1 MRQDGDETVDLWRVP
16 CHVPASFMGGGMAKL
31 QRRYV
36 CQACGSATSKWQGQ
50 CVDCGE
56 WNTLVEEAGG
66 NVTPFAAKH
75 DLRSGGRTIA
85 LSGLDADVA
94 LPPRLVTGIA
104 ELDRALGGGLV
115 AGSATLIGGDPGVGK
130 STLLLQAAA
139 KLAGTGA
146 RVAYVSGE
154 EAADQVRL
162 RARRMGLGQAPVQLG
177 AATSVRD
184 ILTTLDQGAPP
195 ALLVIDSI
203 QTMHSDLI
211 EGAPGTVSQVRASAQ
226 ELIRYAKER
235 GTALVLVGH
244 VTKDGAIAG
253 PRVLEHMVDT
263 VLSFEG
269 ERSHQYRILRAV
281 KNRFGGTDEIG
292 VFAMAQAGLEEVA
305 NPSALFLTQ
314 RGDAISGAIVFPAI
328 EGTRPVLVEIQA
340 LVVRLA
346 SGATP
351 RRAVVGWDS
360 GRLAM
365 ILAVLEARCGLSFS
379 TCEVYLNV
387 AGGYRIADPAADLAV
402 AAALISALS
411 ERPIPADLVA
421 FGELALSGEV
431 RPVAHAPLRLKEA
444 AKLGFGRAFAPAG
457 GKGEGIAL
465 SGFTTLGALVDHL
478 LGR

>member
-1 MRQDGDETVDLWRVP
+1 
-16 CHVPASFMGGGMAKL
+16 MAKL

-36 CQACGSATSKWQGQ
+36 CQACGTATTKWAGQ
-50 CVDCGE
+50 CADCLE
-56 WNTLVEEAGG
+56 WNSLAEEATGV
-66 NVTPFAAKH
+66 VTPFAAKH
-75 DLRSGGRTIA
+75 DLRAGGRLVA
-85 LSGLDADVA
+85 LSTLNADVA
-94 LPPRLVTGIA
+94 LPARLSLGSA
-104 ELDRALGGGLV
+104 ELDRAVGGGLV

-139 KLAGTGA
+139 RLALAGQ

-162 RARRMGLGQAPVQLG
+162 RARRLGLGQAPVLLA

-184 ILTTLDQGAPP
+184 ILTTLDAGAPP

-269 ERSHQYRILRAV
+269 ERSHQYRILRAI

-292 VFAMAQAGLEEVA
+292 VFAMVEAGLAEVA
-305 NPSALFLTQ
+305 NPSALFLTH
-314 RGDAISGAIVFPAI
+314 RGEDIAGAAVFPAM

-351 RRAVVGWDS
+351 RRAVVGWES
-360 GRLAM
+360 SRLAM

-387 AGGYRIADPAADLAV
+387 AGGYRINDPAADLAV

-411 ERPIPADLVA
+411 ERPIAAECVA
-421 FGELALSGEV
+421 FGEVALSGEV
-431 RPVAHAPLRLKEA
+431 RPVAQAAGRLKEA
-444 AKLGFGRAFAPAG
+444 AKLGFTRALVPAAGRETG
-457 GKGEGIAL
+457 GGIAQ
-465 SGFTTLGALVDHL
+465 SGFATLGALVDHL